1 MSAPELPEAPT
12 ISPTVGRRWLAQEVR
27 RLREAA
33 GLKQSEVAKRLR
45 CNGSKIG
52 HMESMRNTISGP
64 DLEVMLPFLGVP
76 PERIGWYLQLAD
88 VAMEK
93 GWWDGNRAIPEW
105 FSLYIGL
112 EWGASEIHEWDL
124 GYVPGLLQTR
134 SYAAAVIRD
143 GITAT
148 ERHFDELTELRLQR
162 QAALDRPEHP
172 LVLHAI
178 VDEAAL
184 RRRVGSVSMMH
195 EQLKFL
201 ADANSRPQTTL
212 QVIPFG
218 AGPHRGQLGSF
229 QWLGFPRN
237 DDPGVV
243 YVENQK
249 GGLYL
254 EEPAEIAVF
263 HEEFAQLKQR
273 ALSPEDS
280 SEFLAELVEDAAS

>member
-1 MSAPELPEAPT
+1 VSASDLPEAPT

-33 GLKQSEVAKRLR
+33 GLKQSEIAKRLR
-45 CNGSKIG
+45 CNPSKIG
-52 HMESMRNTISGP
+52 HMETMRNPISGP

-76 PERIGWYLQLAD
+76 PERIDWYLQLAD

-93 GWWDGNRAIPEW
+93 GWWDGNQAIPEW

-134 SYAAAVIRD
+134 SYAAAVIRE
-143 GITAT
+143 GIRAT
-148 ERHFDELTELRLQR
+148 ERHFEEQTDLRMQR
-162 QAALDRPEHP
+162 QTALDRTEHP
-172 LVLHAI
+172 LRLHTI

-184 RRRVGSVSMMH
+184 HRRVGGTSVMH
-195 EQLKFL
+195 EQLEFL
-201 ADANSRPQTTL
+201 ADANRNPQITL
-212 QVIPFG
+212 QVIPFA
-218 AGPHRGQLGSF
+218 AGTHRGQLGSF
-229 QWLGFPRN
+229 QWLGFPRQ

-254 EEPAEIAVF
+254 EESVEIAGF
-263 HEEFAQLKQR
+263 HEEFRQLEQR
-273 ALSPEDS
+273 ALSPADTTKFLIE
-280 SEFLAELVEDAAS
+280 LAEEAAS